1 MVDTHEMGGMVT
13 MHLGRRTICLWA
25 VLVGVIVGVVF
36 GATIP
41 SAYAGTATS
50 SPNYYGPYA
59 GYTYWN
65 QAIVTTY
72 ASGAYGGTHVQTYPG
87 TPSVP
92 PGYMGAVGKLYNS
105 SGVLLLETG
114 YSYNSVY
121 ASGMT
126 VYTSTWTSHG
136 TFYSRGWS
144 RAWDGYSYHACQ
156 TYQSPYQTY

>member
-1 MVDTHEMGGMVT
+1 MGGTGWRNCRSRFWSHNPLRLCRDSDEFSQLLWTVRGL
-13 MHLGRRTICLWA
+13 HLLESSNSDHIRIWCIRWYPCPDISGNA
-25 VLVGVIVGVVF
+25 V
-36 GATIP
+36 
-41 SAYAGTATS
+41 STA
-50 SPNYYGPYA
+50 A
-59 GYTYWN
+59 
-65 QAIVTTY
+65 
-72 ASGAYGGTHVQTYPG
+72 
-87 TPSVP
+87 
-92 PGYMGAVGKLYNS
+92 GYMGAVGKLYNS

-126 VYTSTWTSHG
+126 VYASTWTSHG